1 MTENTSLLSW
11 SEAQKLLG
19 SYGISLS
26 GEAVVQV
33 DLNKIAW
40 KYAFPLVL
48 KGYATFSSHKKEQGL
63 VCLDINSEEELTRV
77 YTELDVQM
85 KGWSG
90 QNEIVLQPTAPSGI
104 ELVMGARR
112 DPTFGAVLMFG
123 LGGTLVEV
131 LNEVVFAMAPLDLQA
146 ALAMLERWPL
156 RQLLA
161 GYRGWPAVDRQ
172 ELAMLLI
179 KLGQLISERLEIQE
193 IDLNPVIVGRKGLVL
208 VDVRV
213 TVNQHIAELA

>member
-1 MTENTSLLSW
+1 MTENSSLLSW

-26 GEAVVQV
+26 GEAVVEV
-33 DLNKIAW
+33 DVCKVAG

-48 KGYATFSSHKKEQGL
+48 KGYATFNSHKKEQGL
-63 VCLDINSEEELTRV
+63 VRLGINNEEELTRV

-90 QNEIVLQPTAPSGI
+90 QNEIVLQPTASSGI
-104 ELVMGARR
+104 ELVIGARR

-131 LNEVVFAMAPLDLQA
+131 LNEVVFALAPLDLQA
-146 ALAMLERWPL
+146 ALAMLERWPR
-156 RQLLA
+156 RQLLD
-161 GYRGWPAVDRQ
+161 GYRGWPTVDRQ
-172 ELAMLLI
+172 ELATLLI
-179 KLGQLISERLEIQE
+179 KLGHLISEHLEILE
-193 IDLNPVIVGRKGLVL
+193 IDLNPVIVGHKGLIL

-213 TVNQHIAELA
+213 TVNQRIAEYA